1 MQILRNV
8 IYKLLPRP
16 RSLGRPAENIVDG
29 RLVVF
34 DKVEQAIEA
43 YYRLNR

>member
-1 MQILRNV
+1 MVL
-8 IYKLLPRP
+8 
-16 RSLGRPAENIVDG
+16 VDG
-29 RLVVF
+29 RLMVF